1 MAKEKEVVMFV
12 VDRNQDLIRIDKF
25 LFDKMPNVTRNKIK
39 DGIKSG
45 KVLVNKGPI
54 KPSYKVK
61 PLDKVEASLDREK
74 RADEIKPE
82 NIELDILHE
91 DEDIL
96 IVNKKA
102 GMVVHP
108 AHENWDGTL
117 VNALIYHLKGL
128 PEMRG
133 NEGRPGL
140 VHRIDKDTSGLLV
153 IAKNEKSMAS
163 LADQFFNHTIKRKY
177 QAIVWGVPENNEGTI
192 DVNLRRSIKD
202 RRVVEGFAN
211 NTLGKKAITHYKL
224 IEKVHYI
231 SLIECELETGRTHQ
245 IRAHMKHIGHPI
257 FCDKVYGGKL
267 IVKGNRFTNYK
278 RFVENSFKI
287 IERQALHAKSLGF
300 IHPSTNKEVYFESKL
315 PEDMSLLLDKWRKYE
330 VPKSY

>member
-1 MAKEKEVVMFV
+1 MAREKEVVMFV

-278 RFVENSFKI
+278 RFVENSFRI

>member
-1 MAKEKEVVMFV
+1 MVREKEVVMFV

-61 PLDKVEASLDREK
+61 PMDKVEVSLDREK

-177 QAIVWGVPENNEGTI
+177 QAVVWGVPENNEGTI

-245 IRAHMKHIGHPI
+245 IRAHMRHIGHPI

>member
-1 MAKEKEVVMFV
+1 MVKEKEVVMFV

-61 PLDKVEASLDREK
+61 PMDKVEVSLDREK

-177 QAIVWGVPENNEGTI
+177 QAVVWGVPENNEGTI

-245 IRAHMKHIGHPI
+245 IRAHMRHIGHPI

>member
-1 MAKEKEVVMFV
+1 MAREKEIVIFI
-12 VDRNQDLIRIDKF
+12 VDGNQDLIRIDKF
-25 LFDKMPNVTRNKIK
+25 LFDKMPNVTRNKIQE
-39 DGIKSG
+39 GIKLG
-45 KVLVNKGPI
+45 KVLVNKNSV
-54 KPSYKVK
+54 KPSYKIKPKDEVEVK
-61 PLDKVEASLDREK
+61 LDREK
-74 RADEIKPE
+74 REEEIKAE
-82 NIELDILHE
+82 NIQLDIVHE
-91 DEDIL
+91 DEDVL

-128 PEMRG
+128 PEMKG
-133 NEGRPGL
+133 NKGRPGL

-153 IAKNEKSMAS
+153 IAKNEKSMTS
-163 LADQFFNHTIKRKY
+163 LADQFFKHTIKRKY
-177 QAIVWGVPENNEGTI
+177 QAIVWGIPKNNQGTI

-211 NTLGKKAITHYKL
+211 NTLGKRAITHYKL
-224 IEKVHYI
+224 IEKIHYI

-257 FCDKVYGGKL
+257 FCDKVYGGKS

-278 RFVENSFKI
+278 RFVENSFRI

-315 PEDMSLLLDKWRKYE
+315 PEDMSFLLDKWRKYE

>member
-1 MAKEKEVVMFV
+1 MAREKEVVMFV

-61 PLDKVEASLDREK
+61 PLDKVEVSLDREK

-224 IEKVHYI
+224 IEKIHYI

-278 RFVENSFKI
+278 RFVENSFRI

-315 PEDMSLLLDKWRKYE
+315 PEDMSFLLDKWRKYE

>member
-1 MAKEKEVVMFV
+1 MAREKEVVMFV

-61 PLDKVEASLDREK
+61 PLDKVEVSLDREK

-163 LADQFFNHTIKRKY
+163 LANQFFNHTIKRKY
-177 QAIVWGVPENNEGTI
+177 HAIVWGVPENNEGTI

>member
-1 MAKEKEVVMFV
+1 MVKEKEVVMFV

-61 PLDKVEASLDREK
+61 PMDKVEVSLDREK

-82 NIELDILHE
+82 NIELDIVHE

-153 IAKNEKSMAS
+153 IAKNEKSMGS

-177 QAIVWGVPENNEGTI
+177 QAVVWGVPENNEGTI

-245 IRAHMKHIGHPI
+245 IRAHMRHIGHPI